1 MDTKNHAVIR
11 DRQVRAAQN
20 QALFREVNER
30 IESLNERVAAEA
42 ATVQFVCECADQTCS
57 DPVAVTPAEYER
69 VRADGSHFIVAPAEA
84 HYVAGVERLVEK
96 RDRFWVVEKFADAG
110 RVAARL

>member
-1 MDTKNHAVIR
+1 MDTENHVVR

-30 IESLNERVAAEA
+30 IGSLNEPFAAEA
-42 ATVQFVCECADQTCS
+42 ATGQFVCECADVTCS
-57 DPVAVTPAEYER
+57 DAIAATLAEYER

-84 HYVAGVERLVEK
+84 HYVPAVERLVEMHE
-96 RDRFWVVEKFADAG
+96 RFRVVEKFEA
-110 RVAARL
+110 LT